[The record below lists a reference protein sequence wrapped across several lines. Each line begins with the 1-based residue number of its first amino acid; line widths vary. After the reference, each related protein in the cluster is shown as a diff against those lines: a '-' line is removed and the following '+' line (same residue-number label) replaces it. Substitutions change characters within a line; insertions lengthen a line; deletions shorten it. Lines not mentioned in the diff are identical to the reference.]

1 MANFVIVGSDYS
13 GFGSK
18 TIKVKPSSVNTSNIT
33 EKKGKLVIK
42 VNGEVQRTISL
53 SQAVK
58 ASTPETPG
66 TVTLISREISLELK
80 EMSTTSLNAELKEM
94 SITSLNAEFKE
105 VDTNSA
111 SQPLTKPHTI
121 NKNFTSNRSNK
132 TSRARVQYSVHG
144 IQTDYFSDGSNVKT
158 YLYPDMSPNSDDQNW
173 TISYPNKPGGD
184 TLLIS
189 QLLDITSVLVLGS
202 LPTSSRLQFTFT
214 LNDVKT
220 SKANVSY
227 GMTLKVPCTL
237 VITVKTLDVHIPII
251 PSNPDLKPI
260 DPDIDPQSDDPT
272 YDYGN

>member
-18 TIKVKPSSVNTSNIT
+18 TLKIKPSSVNTSNIT

-58 ASTPETPG
+58 ASTPETPE
-66 TVTLISREISLELK
+66 TVTLISREISLTLK
-80 EMSTTSLNAELKEM
+80 EMSTNTLHD
-94 SITSLNAEFKE
+94 EFTE
-105 VDTNSA
+105 VDTNTD
-111 SQPLTKPHTI
+111 SQPITKSHTI
-121 NKNFTSNRSNK
+121 NKNFVCNSKNNTNYAKVVYN
-132 TSRARVQYSVHG
+132 VQG

-158 YLYPDMSPNSDDQNW
+158 YLYPDMSPNSDDPNW
-173 TISYPNKPGGD
+173 TISYPPNKPGD
-184 TLLIS
+184 PTLLFS
-189 QLLDITSVLVLGS
+189 QRLVITSVLVLGS

-220 SKANVSY
+220 PKANVSY
-227 GMTLKVPCTL
+227 GMTLKVQCTL

-260 DPDIDPQSDDPT
+260 DPDIDPHSDDPT

>member
-1 MANFVIVGSDYS
+1 MANFIIVGGEPS

-18 TIKVKPSSVNTSNIT
+18 TIKIKPNSVNTGDT

-58 ASTPETPG
+58 TSTPETPG
-66 TVTLISREISLELK
+66 TVTLVSREISLELK
-80 EMSTTSLNAELKEM
+80 EMSTTSLKAD
-94 SITSLNAEFKE
+94 FKE

-121 NKNFTSNRSNK
+121 NKNFTSNRSNNS
-132 TSRARVQYSVHG
+132 SRARVKYSVQG

-158 YLYPDMSPNSDDQNW
+158 YLYPDMSQISDDLNW

-220 SKANVSY
+220 PKANVSY

-237 VITVKTLDVHIPII
+237 VITVKTLDVYIPII
-251 PSNPDLKPI
+251 PSNPPDLRPSN
-260 DPDIDPQSDDPT
+260 PDLNPQSDDPT

>member
-1 MANFVIVGSDYS
+1 MANFVIVGSDLS

-18 TIKVKPSSVNTSNIT
+18 TIKIKPTSVNTSDTT

-58 ASTPETPG
+58 TSTPIPDTPG
-66 TVTLISREISLELK
+66 TVTLVSREISLELK
-80 EMSTTSLNAELKEM
+80 EMSTTSLNAD
-94 SITSLNAEFKE
+94 FKE

-132 TSRARVQYSVHG
+132 SSRARVKYSVQG

-158 YLYPDMSPNSDDQNW
+158 YLYPDMSQISDDLNW

-220 SKANVSY
+220 PKANVSY

>member
-1 MANFVIVGSDYS
+1 MANFFIVGSDYS

-58 ASTPETPG
+58 ASTPETPE
-66 TVTLISREISLELK
+66 TVTLISREISLELQ
-80 EMSTTSLNAELKEM
+80 EIST
-94 SITSLNAEFKE
+94 TSLNAEFKE

-111 SQPLTKPHTI
+111 SQPITKSHTI
-121 NKNFTSNRSNK
+121 SKNFTSNRDNNS
-132 TSRARVQYSVHG
+132 SRARVEYSVQG

-158 YLYPDMSPNSDDQNW
+158 YLYPDMSPNSDDLNW
-173 TISYPNKPGGD
+173 TISYPPNKPGD
-184 TLLIS
+184 PTLLFS
-189 QLLDITSVLVLGS
+189 QRLVITSVLVLGS

-220 SKANVSY
+220 PKANVSY
-227 GMTLKVPCTL
+227 GMTLKVQCTL

-251 PSNPDLKPI
+251 PSNPDLNPDLKPI
-260 DPDIDPQSDDPT
+260 DPDIDPYSDDLT

>member
-1 MANFVIVGSDYS
+1 MANFFIVGSDYS

-58 ASTPETPG
+58 ASTPETPE
-66 TVTLISREISLELK
+66 TVTLISREISLELQ
-80 EMSTTSLNAELKEM
+80 EIST
-94 SITSLNAEFKE
+94 TSLNAEFKE

-111 SQPLTKPHTI
+111 SQPITKSHTI
-121 NKNFTSNRSNK
+121 NKNFTSNRDNNS
-132 TSRARVQYSVHG
+132 SRARVEYSVQG

-158 YLYPDMSPNSDDQNW
+158 YLYPDMSQNSDDPNW
-173 TISYPNKPGGD
+173 TISYPPNKPGGD
-184 TLLIS
+184 PTLLLS
-189 QLLDITSVLVLGS
+189 QRLMITSVLVLGS

-220 SKANVSY
+220 PKANVSY
-227 GMTLKVPCTL
+227 GMTLKVQCTL

-251 PSNPDLKPI
+251 PSNPDLKPM
-260 DPDIDPQSDDPT
+260 DPDIDPHSDDPT

>member
-1 MANFVIVGSDYS
+1 MANFFIVGSDYS

-18 TIKVKPSSVNTSNIT
+18 TLKIKPSSVNTSNIT

-53 SQAVK
+53 SQAAK
-58 ASTPETPG
+58 SSTPETPE
-66 TVTLISREISLELK
+66 TVTLISREISLTLK
-80 EMSTTSLNAELKEM
+80 EMSTNTL
-94 SITSLNAEFKE
+94 IDEFTE
-105 VDTNSA
+105 VDTNTD
-111 SQPLTKPHTI
+111 SQPITKSHTI
-121 NKNFTSNRSNK
+121 NKNFVCNNNNK
-132 TSRARVQYSVHG
+132 THYAKVVYSIQG

-158 YLYPDMSPNSDDQNW
+158 YLYPEMTQVGSDQNW
-173 TISYPNKPGGD
+173 NISYHTKPSNGN
-184 TLLIS
+184 LIFS
-189 QLLDITSVLVLGS
+189 SYNLTITSNMVLDA

-220 SKANVSY
+220 PKANVSY

-237 VITVKTLDVHIPII
+237 VITVKTLDVHIPIT

>member
-18 TIKVKPSSVNTSNIT
+18 TIKVKPTSVNTSNIT

-58 ASTPETPG
+58 ASTPETPE

-80 EMSTTSLNAELKEM
+80 EMST
-94 SITSLNAEFKE
+94 TSLNAEFKE

-121 NKNFTSNRSNK
+121 NKNFTSNRNNNNS
-132 TSRARVQYSVHG
+132 SRARVKYSVQG

-158 YLYPDMSPNSDDQNW
+158 YLYPDMSPISDDLNW

-189 QLLDITSVLVLGS
+189 QLLDITSVLVLGR

-220 SKANVSY
+220 PKANVSY

-237 VITVKTLDVHIPII
+237 VITVKTLDIHIPII

-260 DPDIDPQSDDPT
+260 DPDPDPHSDDPT

>member
-18 TIKVKPSSVNTSNIT
+18 TLKIKPNSVNTSNFT
-33 EKKGKLVIK
+33 EKRGKLVIK

-80 EMSTTSLNAELKEM
+80 EV
-94 SITSLNAEFKE
+94 SITSFNAEFKE
-105 VDTNSA
+105 VDTNFS

-121 NKNFTSNRSNK
+121 NKNFTTTQDNR
-132 TSRARVQYSVHG
+132 TSRARVRYSVQG
-144 IQTDYFSDGSNVKT
+144 IQTDYFSDGSIVKT
-158 YLYPDMSPNSDDQNW
+158 YLYPDMSPISDYLNW
-173 TISYPNKPGGD
+173 AISYPNNPGD
-184 TLLIS
+184 STFLSS
-189 QLLDITSVLVLGS
+189 QLLNITSVLALGG
-202 LPTSSRLQFTFT
+202 LPPSSILQFTFT

-220 SKANVSY
+220 PKANVSY

-237 VITVKTLDVHIPII
+237 VITVNQSFDIYV
-251 PSNPDLKPI
+251 KPL
-260 DPDIDPQSDDPT
+260 DPDIDLNSGDPT

>member
-58 ASTPETPG
+58 ASTPETPE

-80 EMSTTSLNAELKEM
+80 ETT
-94 SITSLNAEFKE
+94 TSLNAEFKE

-121 NKNFTSNRSNK
+121 NKNFTSNCNNNS
-132 TSRARVQYSVHG
+132 SRARVQYSVHG

-158 YLYPDMSPNSDDQNW
+158 YLYPEMCPISDDRNW

-189 QLLDITSVLVLGS
+189 QLLDITSVWVLGI
-202 LPTSSRLQFTFT
+202 LPTISRLQFTFT

-220 SKANVSY
+220 PKANVSY

-237 VITVKTLDVHIPII
+237 VITVKTLNVHIPIT

-260 DPDIDPQSDDPT
+260 DPYIDPQSDDPT

>member
-1 MANFVIVGSDYS
+1 MVNFVIVGSDYS

-42 VNGEVQRTISL
+42 VNGEVQRTIPL

-58 ASTPETPG
+58 ASTPETPE

-80 EMSTTSLNAELKEM
+80 EMSTTSLNAE
-94 SITSLNAEFKE
+94 FKE
-105 VDTNSA
+105 VVDISA

-121 NKNFTSNRSNK
+121 NKNFTSNSNNK
-132 TSRARVQYSVHG
+132 TSRARVQYNVHG

-158 YLYPDMSPNSDDQNW
+158 YLYPEMLPISDDRNW

-220 SKANVSY
+220 PKANVSY

-237 VITVKTLDVHIPII
+237 VITVKTLDVNIPII

-260 DPDIDPQSDDPT
+260 DPDNDPQSDDPT

>member
-1 MANFVIVGSDYS
+1 MANFFIVGSDYS

-53 SQAVK
+53 SQAAK
-58 ASTPETPG
+58 SSTPETPE
-66 TVTLISREISLELK
+66 TVTLISREIALTLK
-80 EMSTTSLNAELKEM
+80 EMSTNTLLD
-94 SITSLNAEFKE
+94 EFTE
-105 VDTNSA
+105 VDTNTD
-111 SQPLTKPHTI
+111 SQPITKSHTI
-121 NKNFTSNRSNK
+121 NKNFVCNSKNNTNYAKVVYN
-132 TSRARVQYSVHG
+132 VQG

-158 YLYPDMSPNSDDQNW
+158 ILYPEISQVSSDPDWN
-173 TISYPNKPGGD
+173 ISYPPKPTGNV
-184 TLLIS
+184 LLVNYS
-189 QLLDITSVLVLGS
+189 LTITSNKILDAL
-202 LPTSSRLQFTFT
+202 LTSSRLQFTFT

-220 SKANVSY
+220 PKANVSY
-227 GMTLKVPCTL
+227 GMTLKVQCTL

-260 DPDIDPQSDDPT
+260 DPDIDPHSDDPT

>member
-18 TIKVKPSSVNTSNIT
+18 TIKVKPTSVNTSNIT

-58 ASTPETPG
+58 ASTPETPE

-80 EMSTTSLNAELKEM
+80 EMST
-94 SITSLNAEFKE
+94 TSLNAEFKE

-121 NKNFTSNRSNK
+121 NKNFTSNSKNNS
-132 TSRARVQYSVHG
+132 SRARVQYSIQG
-144 IQTDYFSDGSNVKT
+144 IQTDYFSDGSNVKS
-158 YLYPDMSPNSDDQNW
+158 YLYPDMSPISDDRNW
-173 TISYPNKPGGD
+173 TISYPNKPSYN
-184 TLLIS
+184 TSSLIS
-189 QLLDITSVLVLGS
+189 QILDITSVLVLGS

-220 SKANVSY
+220 PKANVSY

-237 VITVKTLDVHIPII
+237 VITVKTLDVHIPIT

-260 DPDIDPQSDDPT
+260 DPDIDHQSDDPT

>member
-58 ASTPETPG
+58 ASTPETPE

-80 EMSTTSLNAELKEM
+80 ELVS
-94 SITSLNAEFKE
+94 TSLNAEFKE

-121 NKNFTSNRSNK
+121 NKNFTSNRSNNS
-132 TSRARVQYSVHG
+132 SRARVKYSVQG

-158 YLYPDMSPNSDDQNW
+158 YLYPDMSPNSNDLNW

-214 LNDVKT
+214 LKDVKT
-220 SKANVSY
+220 PKANVSY
-227 GMTLKVPCTL
+227 NMALIVPCTL

-260 DPDIDPQSDDPT
+260 DPDPQSDDPT

>member
-1 MANFVIVGSDYS
+1 MANFFIVGSDYS

-58 ASTPETPG
+58 ASTPETPE
-66 TVTLISREISLELK
+66 TVTLISREISLELQ
-80 EMSTTSLNAELKEM
+80 EIST
-94 SITSLNAEFKE
+94 TSLNAEFKE

-111 SQPLTKPHTI
+111 SQPITKSHTI
-121 NKNFTSNRSNK
+121 NKNFTSNRDNNS
-132 TSRARVQYSVHG
+132 SRARVEYGVQG

-158 YLYPDMSPNSDDQNW
+158 YLYPDMSPNSDDLNW
-173 TISYPNKPGGD
+173 TISYPPNKPVD
-184 TLLIS
+184 PTLLFG
-189 QLLDITSVLVLGS
+189 QRLVITSVLVLGS

-220 SKANVSY
+220 PKANVSY
-227 GMTLKVPCTL
+227 GMTLKVQCTL
-237 VITVKTLDVHIPII
+237 VITVKTLDVHIPTI

-260 DPDIDPQSDDPT
+260 DPYPDPQSDDPT

>member
-1 MANFVIVGSDYS
+1 MANFIIVGDYS

-58 ASTPETPG
+58 GSTPETPE
-66 TVTLISREISLELK
+66 TVTLIYREISLELK
-80 EMSTTSLNAELKEM
+80 EMST
-94 SITSLNAEFKE
+94 TSLNAEFKE

-121 NKNFTSNRSNK
+121 NKNFTSNRNNNK
-132 TSRARVQYSVHG
+132 TSGARVKYSVQG

-158 YLYPDMSPNSDDQNW
+158 YLYPEMLPISNDQNW
-173 TISYPNKPGGD
+173 TISYPNKPSGD
-184 TLLIS
+184 TLLS
-189 QLLDITSVLVLGS
+189 GQLLDITSVLVLGS
-202 LPTSSRLQFTFT
+202 LPTSSILQFTFT
-214 LNDVKT
+214 LKDVKT
-220 SKANVSY
+220 HKANVSY

-237 VITVKTLDVHIPII
+237 VITVKTLNVHI
-251 PSNPDLKPI
+251 PDLKPI
-260 DPDIDPQSDDPT
+260 DPYIDPQSDDPT

>member
-18 TIKVKPSSVNTSNIT
+18 TIKVKPTSVNTSNIT

-58 ASTPETPG
+58 ASTPETPE

-80 EMSTTSLNAELKEM
+80 EMSALSLK
-94 SITSLNAEFKE
+94 AEFKE

-121 NKNFTSNRSNK
+121 NKNFTIINSKNNS
-132 TSRARVQYSVHG
+132 SRARVQYSVQG
-144 IQTDYFSDGSNVKT
+144 IQTDYFSDGSNVKS
-158 YLYPDMSPNSDDQNW
+158 YLYPDMSPISDDQNW
-173 TISYPNKPGGD
+173 TISYPNKPSYN
-184 TLLIS
+184 TSSLIS
-189 QLLDITSVLVLGS
+189 QILDITSVLVLGS

-237 VITVKTLDVHIPII
+237 VITVKTLDVHIPIT

-260 DPDIDPQSDDPT
+260 DPDIDPQSDD
-272 YDYGN
+272 

>member
-1 MANFVIVGSDYS
+1 MANFIIVGSELS

-18 TIKVKPSSVNTSNIT
+18 TIKIKPTSVNTSDTT

-53 SQAVK
+53 SQAAK
-58 ASTPETPG
+58 SSIPDTPETG
-66 TVTLISREISLELK
+66 TLISREISLELK
-80 EMSTTSLNAELKEM
+80 EMSTTSLY
-94 SITSLNAEFKE
+94 AEFSE
-105 VDTNSA
+105 VDTNTA
-111 SQPLTKPHTI
+111 SQPLTKSHTI
-121 NKNFTSNRSNK
+121 NKNFTSNYNNK
-132 TSRARVQYSVHG
+132 TNRARVKYSVQG

-158 YLYPDMSPNSDDQNW
+158 YLYPEMLPISDDLNW
-173 TISYPNKPGGD
+173 TISYSGN
-184 TLLIS
+184 TLLTS

-202 LPTSSRLQFTFT
+202 LPTGSRLQFTFT

-220 SKANVSY
+220 PKANVSY

-251 PSNPDLKPI
+251 PSRDPLKPI
-260 DPDIDPQSDDPT
+260 DPDIDPHSDDPT

>member
-58 ASTPETPG
+58 ASTPETPE

-80 EMSTTSLNAELKEM
+80 DMSTTSFN
-94 SITSLNAEFKE
+94 SEFKE
-105 VDTNSA
+105 VDTNSD

-121 NKNFTSNRSNK
+121 NKNFMSNRSNN
-132 TSRARVQYSVHG
+132 SSIARVKYSVQG

-158 YLYPDMSPNSDDQNW
+158 YLYPDMLPNSDDLNW
-173 TISYPNKPGGD
+173 TISYPDKPGGD
-184 TLLIS
+184 TLLIN

-214 LNDVKT
+214 LKDVKT
-220 SKANVSY
+220 PKANVSY
-227 GMTLKVPCTL
+227 GMTLKVQCTL

-260 DPDIDPQSDDPT
+260 DPDLDPHSDDPT

>member
-1 MANFVIVGSDYS
+1 MANFFIVGSDYS

-58 ASTPETPG
+58 ASTPETPE
-66 TVTLISREISLELK
+66 TVTLISREISLELQ
-80 EMSTTSLNAELKEM
+80 EIST
-94 SITSLNAEFKE
+94 TSLNAEFKE
-105 VDTNSA
+105 VDTNSD
-111 SQPLTKPHTI
+111 SQPLTKSHTI
-121 NKNFTSNRSNK
+121 SKNFTSNRDNNS
-132 TSRARVQYSVHG
+132 SRARVEYSVQG

-158 YLYPDMSPNSDDQNW
+158 YLYPDMSPNSGDDLNW
-173 TISYPNKPGGD
+173 NISYPPNKPGD
-184 TLLIS
+184 PTLLFS
-189 QLLDITSVLVLGS
+189 QRLVITSVLVLGS

-220 SKANVSY
+220 PKANVSY
-227 GMTLKVPCTL
+227 GMTLKVQCTL

-251 PSNPDLKPI
+251 SPNPDLKPI
-260 DPDIDPQSDDPT
+260 DPYPQSDDPT

>member
-1 MANFVIVGSDYS
+1 MANFFIVGSDYS

-58 ASTPETPG
+58 ASTPETPE
-66 TVTLISREISLELK
+66 TVTLISREISLELQ
-80 EMSTTSLNAELKEM
+80 EIST
-94 SITSLNAEFKE
+94 TSLNAEFKE
-105 VDTNSA
+105 VDTNSD
-111 SQPLTKPHTI
+111 SQPLTKSHTI
-121 NKNFTSNRSNK
+121 NKNFTSNSDNNS
-132 TSRARVQYSVHG
+132 SRARVEYSVQG

-158 YLYPDMSPNSDDQNW
+158 YLYPDMSPNSDDLNW
-173 TISYPNKPGGD
+173 TIRYPNKPGGD

-189 QLLDITSVLVLGS
+189 QRLVITSVLVLGS

-220 SKANVSY
+220 PKANVSY
-227 GMTLKVPCTL
+227 GMTLKVQCTL

-251 PSNPDLKPI
+251 PSNQDLKPI

>member
-80 EMSTTSLNAELKEM
+80 EMSTTSLNAE
-94 SITSLNAEFKE
+94 FKE

-121 NKNFTSNRSNK
+121 NKNFTVTRNNK
-132 TSRARVQYSVHG
+132 NSRARVKYSVQG

-251 PSNPDLKPI
+251 PSNQDLKPI